1 MTRSKCGSQIPQG
14 TSCVP
19 GVLQRVWW
27 VRRSTAKALVLSAV
41 GLALLGRIDSATAQA
56 LPTQVAD
63 SLRVE
68 WRRTTSLGGRPVI
81 EGYVYNDSPF
91 RIGGVRLRVEI
102 LDSSNQVVGETF
114 GWVYGNISSRGR
126 WPFSLPPPATG
137 ASFRLTV
144 ESFHLVAREAPR
156 ESP

>member
-1 MTRSKCGSQIPQG
+1 MT
-14 TSCVP
+14 
-19 GVLQRVWW
+19 WW
-27 VRRSTAKALVLSAV
+27 PSLLLAAV
-41 GLALLGRIDSATAQA
+41 GLAVLGRVDSATAQA
-56 LPTQVAD
+56 LHTQVAN

-68 WRRTTSLGGRPVI
+68 WQRTTSLGGRPAI
-81 EGYVYNDSPF
+81 EGYVYNDSQF

-126 WPFSLPPPATG
+126 WPFSMPPPTAG
-137 ASFRLTV
+137 ESFRVTV
-144 ESFHLVAREAPR
+144 ESFHLVAREAPPS

>member
-1 MTRSKCGSQIPQG
+1 M
-14 TSCVP
+14 
-19 GVLQRVWW
+19 
-27 VRRSTAKALVLSAV
+27 LSAV
-41 GLALLGRIDSATAQA
+41 WLTVPGLVDRATAQS
-56 LPTQVAD
+56 LQTQVAN

-68 WRRTTSLGGRPVI
+68 WKRTTSLGGRPAI

-114 GWVYGNISSRGR
+114 GWVYGNISSHGR
-126 WPFSLPPPATG
+126 WPFSMPPPTTG
-137 ASFRLTV
+137 DSFRVAV
-144 ESFHLVAREAPR
+144 ESFHLVSREALS